1 MKFQVQIFVVS
12 GLLMISGCSTVGR
25 STGAGAGIGGVVGGS
40 IGAFADPGPD
50 GGNRVRNVII
60 GSAIGAG
67 AGAVGGYLVG
77 KKVEAS
83 RAEGKKEGE
92 AQTRDAAS
100 EGGDGAP
107 KLIPAKFS
115 VRRVPNATRGKTFVP
130 EHFEYDIVEPAHWEI
145 AQ

>member
-1 MKFQVQIFVVS
+1 MKVRSLISVAF
-12 GLLMISGCSTVGR
+12 GLLLVSGCSTVGK
-25 STGAGAGIGGVVGGS
+25 STGAGAGIGGIVGGS

-50 GGNRVRNVII
+50 GGNRVRNVLI

-67 AGAVGGYLVG
+67 VGAAGGYFVG
-77 KKVEAS
+77 KKVDAA

-92 AQTRDAAS
+92 AQTREAAS
-100 EGGDGAP
+100 EGGDGVP